1 MSSTRQLVELVSLC
15 RFYASVNVNNLPML
29 FSPCPLRSRGI
40 SVCAMEAYKTA
51 LNTKRISNP
60 ESMVLSTF
68 MPLMHMRGICD
79 TGEVGEYRIA
89 CNFGVQFDGKANKY
103 LDVFLGHEMVI

>member
-1 MSSTRQLVELVSLC
+1 
-15 RFYASVNVNNLPML
+15 
-29 FSPCPLRSRGI
+29 
-40 SVCAMEAYKTA
+40 
-51 LNTKRISNP
+51 
-60 ESMVLSTF
+60 

-79 TGEVGEYRIA
+79 TGEVGGYRIA